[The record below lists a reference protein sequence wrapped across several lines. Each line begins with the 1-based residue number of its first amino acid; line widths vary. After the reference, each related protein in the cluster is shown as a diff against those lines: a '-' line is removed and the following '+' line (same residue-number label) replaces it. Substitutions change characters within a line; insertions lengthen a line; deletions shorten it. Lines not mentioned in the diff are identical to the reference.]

1 MKFGKIIAA
10 AALAMMVA
18 CSPKETKVLVLNEGG
33 GQHGPFTEAAMEW
46 IRAEGEKFGFTVT
59 EIHDTE
65 LITKDYL
72 KDFSTILQIDYPP
85 FNWTEEAS
93 EAFIDYIENGRGGWV
108 GLHHASLLGEFDGF
122 GLWEWASEFL
132 GGIVYQNYIAATC
145 DGTIHV
151 EDADHPVMEGVS
163 SSWTAQSD
171 EFYIYDRSP
180 RANVHVLASV
190 DEDSYSIDTP
200 VKMGDHPVIWT
211 NPGVK
216 ARNVYIQMGHSPL
229 LITDNHDF
237 TKVFENAILWTLG
250 KK

>member
-1 MKFGKIIAA
+1 MKIGKIIAA
-10 AALAMMVA
+10 AALALMTA
-18 CSPKETKVLVLNEGG
+18 CAPEETKVLVLNEGG
-33 GQHGPFTEAAMEW
+33 GQHGPFTDATMEW
-46 IRAEGEKFGFTVT
+46 LRAEGQKFGFTVT

-132 GGIVYQNYIAATC
+132 GGIVYQNYIAPTC

-151 EDADHPVMEGVS
+151 EDAGHPVMEGVS

-229 LITDNHDF
+229 LITDNPDF